1 MLPLVSRYQGI
12 KVYDDYLSSFDELSR
27 KDNSVCIH
35 HRNIQRVDTEMFKVK
50 QKLCP
55 EIVQS
60 LFCQREGK
68 RSGAS
73 FLRPLVNSVYNGEQS
88 FRSFGPV
95 VWDTMLPGNFKSNF
109 KSREF
114 YNSH

>member
-1 MLPLVSRYQGI
+1 
-12 KVYDDYLSSFDELSR
+12 
-27 KDNSVCIH
+27 
-35 HRNIQRVDTEMFKVK
+35 MFKVK
-50 QKLCP
+50 HKLCP

-95 VWDTMLPGNFKSNF
+95 VWDTMLPGNFKVISNLENF
-109 KSREF
+109 KIAIKDWVPANCLCRLCRESWPTINIRPHIMHF
-114 YNSH
+114 RRLAFSYTGVIY

>member
-1 MLPLVSRYQGI
+1 MNHIEERALRF
-12 KVYDDYLSSFDELSR
+12 VYDYLSSFDELLR

-35 HRNIQRVDTEMFKVK
+35 QRNKQRVAIEMFKVK
-50 QKLCP
+50 HKLCP

-60 LFCQREGK
+60 VFCQREGK

-95 VWDTMLPGNFKSNF
+95 VWDTMASNPLD
-109 KSREF
+109 
-114 YNSH
+114 HLAQ